1 MQRSQISD
9 QLPYVWIAE
18 LLSRRWYLAF
28 DSRSN
33 HLMNPGVT
41 SVQIV
46 QIRAFVAM
54 CNVAMT
60 VCAIQ
65 QEQLPALRGMP
76 VNSANCAAAS
86 ALTDDETE
94 LDTTFHTMRNR
105 Q

>member
-18 LLSRRWYLAF
+18 LLSKRWYLAF

-33 HLMNPGVT
+33 HLMNPGVA

-54 CNVAMT
+54 T
-60 VCAIQ
+60 VRAIQ
-65 QEQLPALRGMP
+65 QEQLPALRCIGLSIP
-76 VNSANCAAAS
+76 RIVVAP
-86 ALTDDETE
+86 
-94 LDTTFHTMRNR
+94 
-105 Q
+105 

>member
-1 MQRSQISD
+1 M
-9 QLPYVWIAE
+9 
-18 LLSRRWYLAF
+18 
-28 DSRSN
+28 
-33 HLMNPGVT
+33 
-41 SVQIV
+41 QIV

-86 ALTDDETE
+86 MLTDNETE
-94 LDTTFHTMRNR
+94 LDTTFHAAQIDGNR
-105 Q
+105 VHFSDFRLKFIRALLG